1 MSWFDDLFSNKEN
14 SDEELLRR
22 KSKRRNGDLTQNK
35 DDSLLPENN
44 DIYDRPRGKFRFP
57 IDVGQDENY
66 EEAIYRDSNDDI
78 GSYRPHSS
86 NDHSSYDS
94 FDYEGHTN
102 QSNNY
107 AKYDSSEDSRRRRR
121 RNHINQDDTGIPS
134 IKSRALSH
142 QINIL
147 IHVSHNALINIKTI
161 TLVPMFQIIQKLI
174 QITNLE
180 LSYNQRDL
188 NQTII

>member
-1 MSWFDDLFSNKEN
+1 M
-14 SDEELLRR
+14 
-22 KSKRRNGDLTQNK
+22 
-35 DDSLLPENN
+35 
-44 DIYDRPRGKFRFP
+44 
-57 IDVGQDENY
+57 GQDENY

-134 IKSRALSH
+134 IKSRSPKSSNKYIDTRESQRFNKHQNNYSSTNVSNYSKANSNHQSRVKLQSERFKSNYHLSSEPTYH
-142 QINIL
+142 R
-147 IHVSHNALINIKTI
+147 SS
-161 TLVPMFQIIQKLI
+161 F
-174 QITNLE
+174 
-180 LSYNQRDL
+180 
-188 NQTII
+188 

>member
-1 MSWFDDLFSNKEN
+1 MIVQEVSFVS
-14 SDEELLRR
+14 
-22 KSKRRNGDLTQNK
+22 
-35 DDSLLPENN
+35 
-44 DIYDRPRGKFRFP
+44 P

-121 RNHINQDDTGIPS
+121 NHINQDDTGIPS
-134 IKSRALSH
+134 IKSRSPKSSNKYIDTRESQRFNKH
-142 QINIL
+142 QNNYSSTN
-147 IHVSHNALINIKTI
+147 VSNYSKANSNH
-161 TLVPMFQIIQKLI
+161 Q
-174 QITNLE
+174 
-180 LSYNQRDL
+180 SS
-188 NQTII
+188 